1 MSGIRQE
8 AAMANVTVDY
18 EDRRDANITYLLIGT
33 LCLIFAFLVMFFNPS
48 AMKLGRLTM
57 LEIAG
62 VLAAIGLALNV
73 VGMVRLR
80 AK

>member
-1 MSGIRQE
+1 
-8 AAMANVTVDY
+8 MANTSIDY
-18 EDRRDANITYLLIGT
+18 EDRRDANLTYLLIGT
-33 LCLIFAFLVMFFNPS
+33 LCLIFSFLVMFFNPS

-57 LEIAG
+57 MEIAG
-62 VLAAIGLALNV
+62 VLAAIGFALNV

>member
-1 MSGIRQE
+1 
-8 AAMANVTVDY
+8 MANTNVDY

-57 LEIAG
+57 MEIAG
-62 VLAAIGLALNV
+62 VLAAIGLVLNV
-73 VGMVRLR
+73 LGMIRLR

>member
-1 MSGIRQE
+1 
-8 AAMANVTVDY
+8 MANMNIDY

-48 AMKLGRLTM
+48 AMRLGRLTM
-57 LEIAG
+57 MEIAG
-62 VLAAIGLALNV
+62 VLAAIGLVLNV

-80 AK
+80 DK